1 MSIMNLFTICCRG
14 LTERAVDDRLLDEI
28 TDANTQTP
36 PGTRRNTQNPTGTRR
51 ISRQSS
57 TEKIVCEQPDERL
70 ETYS

>member
-36 PGTRRNTQNPTGTRR
+36 PGTRR